1 VPHLQTAVVP
11 APGQVVVR
19 LTGEADVST
28 TPRLTTAL
36 QQAAAVGHGAVVVD
50 VAGVRFRD
58 CSGLQALAA
67 FTDALVPAG
76 RRCRIVGAP
85 APTRRLVRSAG
96 LGDRIELDGPVDEV
110 APRPAAPLPAPRT
123 TFPARRAGQPYQA
136 RPARRAEDR
145 PLRRQVRPGTLRR
158 WR

>member
-1 VPHLQTAVVP
+1 MPHLQTAVVP

-28 TPRLTTAL
+28 TPRLTSAL

-67 FTDALVPAG
+67 FPAIHW
-76 RRCRIVGAP
+76 IVGG
-85 APTRRLVRSAG
+85 LAG
-96 LGDRIELDGPVDEV
+96 AVKG
-110 APRPAAPLPAPRT
+110 
-123 TFPARRAGQPYQA
+123 
-136 RPARRAEDR
+136 
-145 PLRRQVRPGTLRR
+145 
-158 WR
+158 